1 MIRHARGKDASHPA
15 SPSGERAASGRQ
27 VNYTYQIR
35 SFRRSR
41 KIEDNGPILERL
53 ICPACHL
60 QWLQPQLQGCLGST
74 HQRVGKAQ
82 KHPPRS
88 LRFPRGSTNGGSNS
102 EQARERHRPSLGG
115 LAELAGTTTCLNC
128 VARKKVSATALQ
140 SCHDARS
147 RPRRPT
153 RPSGARPRAIGE
165 RFDLR
170 PRRPWHLPVVCI
182 SRPSTCQRAHHRSSM
197 PRRGRQACACS
208 RCWGIG
214 VLAHTRARTCT
225 ARESVHSQLTAGG
238 SAIRHCRSRRPGR
251 RSRFLGPRP
260 RPCCRPLL
268 GLQT

>member
-27 VNYTYQIR
+27 VDYTYQIR
-35 SFRRSR
+35 SFRRFAK
-41 KIEDNGPILERL
+41 KIEDDGPILERL

-74 HQRVGKAQ
+74 HQARGESRETA
-82 KHPPRS
+82 PRS

-165 RFDLR
+165 QFDLR

-182 SRPSTCQRAHHRSSM
+182 CFHGHRRAKG
-197 PRRGRQACACS
+197 PTTDL
-208 RCWGIG
+208 RCRDAAAKL
-214 VLAHTRARTCT
+214 VLAHAVGALGFSLTPARAH
-225 ARESVHSQLTAGG
+225 ARQERACIVS
-238 SAIRHCRSRRPGR
+238 
-251 RSRFLGPRP
+251 
-260 RPCCRPLL
+260 
-268 GLQT
+268 